1 MGPLKDIKVL
11 EFSGIG
17 PGPYCGMLLADM
29 GANVI
34 RVGRKGAE
42 GLENKFD
49 IHNRSK
55 RSITADLKNVDTVK
69 EILKLIDQVDVVFEG
84 YRPGVME
91 KLGLG
96 PDICLE
102 RNPKLV
108 YGRMTGWG
116 QEGPMSNLAGHDINY
131 ISLSGALHAMGRKD
145 SNPIPPLNLIGDY
158 GGGGMHLAFGIV
170 SGLIHALKT
179 GEGQVVDSAM
189 VDGSLSLM
197 SFFYS
202 LKEMGHWEDKRESN
216 LLDGFAHF
224 YDTYECSDNKFIAV
238 GSIEPQFYSQL
249 LEKLEID
256 DDQFKDQ
263 HNKELWPELKEKM
276 AAKIK
281 LKSRSEWIE
290 IFSGTDACVSPVLS
304 MKEAQEH
311 PHNIAREAFINID
324 GFDQPNASPRYSKTK
339 PEIKHNAKVVGSDLD
354 DICNEFNLSKDQ
366 F

>member
-1 MGPLKDIKVL
+1 MGPLKNIKIL

-29 GANVI
+29 GADVI
-34 RVGRKGAE
+34 RLSRKGNE
-42 GLENKFD
+42 GLENKYD

-55 RSITADLKNVDTVK
+55 RSITADLKNKDTVN

-84 YRPGVME
+84 FRPGVME

-96 PDICLE
+96 PDVCLK
-102 RNPKLV
+102 RNSKLV

-116 QEGPMSNLAGHDINY
+116 QDGPMSKLAGHDINY
-131 ISLSGALHAMGRKD
+131 ISLSGALNSIGRKD

-170 SGLIHALKT
+170 SGLIHSLKT

-238 GSIEPQFYSQL
+238 GSIEPQFYSEL

-256 DDQFKDQ
+256 DEQFKDQ
-263 HNKELWPELKEKM
+263 HNKELWLELKEKM

-281 LKSRSEWIE
+281 LKSRSEWVE
-290 IFSGTDACVSPVLS
+290 IFSESDACVSPVLN
-304 MKEAQEH
+304 MEEAKEH
-311 PHNIAREAFINID
+311 PHNIAREAFIDVD
-324 GFDQPNASPRYSKTK
+324 GFNQPNASPRYSKTK
-339 PEIKHNAKVVGSDLD
+339 PEIKHNTKEIGFDLE
-354 DICNEFNLSKDQ
+354 DICKEFNLSIKS

>member
-1 MGPLKDIKVL
+1 MGPLKNIKIL

-17 PGPYCGMLLADM
+17 PGPYCGMLLADL
-29 GANVI
+29 GADVI
-34 RVGRKGAE
+34 RLSRKGNE
-42 GLENKFD
+42 GLENKYD

-55 RSITADLKNVDTVK
+55 RSITADLKNKDTVN

-84 YRPGVME
+84 FRPGVME

-96 PDICLE
+96 PDVCLK

-116 QEGPMSNLAGHDINY
+116 QDGPMSKLAGHDINY
-131 ISLSGALHAMGRKD
+131 ISLSGALNSIGRKD

-170 SGLIHALKT
+170 SGLIHSLKT

-238 GSIEPQFYSQL
+238 GSIEPQFYSEL

-256 DDQFKDQ
+256 DEQFKDQ
-263 HNKELWPELKEKM
+263 HNKELWLELKEKM

-281 LKSRSEWIE
+281 LKSRSEWVE
-290 IFSGTDACVSPVLS
+290 IFSESDACVSPVLN
-304 MKEAQEH
+304 MEEAKEH
-311 PHNIAREAFINID
+311 PHNIAREAFEDID
-324 GFDQPNASPRYSKTK
+324 GFNQPNASPRYSKTK
-339 PEIKHNAKVVGSDLD
+339 PEIKHNAKEIGSDLN
-354 DICNEFNLSKDQ
+354 DICNEFNLSKNV

>member
-1 MGPLKDIKVL
+1 MGPLQNIKIV

-17 PGPYCGMLLADM
+17 PGPYCGMLLADL
-29 GANVI
+29 GADVI
-34 RVGRKGAE
+34 RISRKETE

-55 RSITADLKNVDTVK
+55 RTITADLKNK
-69 EILKLIDQVDVVFEG
+69 ESVNELLKLIRQVDVVFEG
-84 YRPGVME
+84 FRPGVME

-96 PDICLE
+96 PDECLKV
-102 RNPKLV
+102 NPKLV

-116 QEGPMSNLAGHDINY
+116 QEGPMAKLAGHDINY
-131 ISLSGALHAMGRKD
+131 ISLSGALNSIGRKD
-145 SNPIPPLNLIGDY
+145 SNPVPPLNLIGDY

-179 GEGQVVDSAM
+179 GEGQIVDSAM

-202 LKEMGHWEDKRESN
+202 LKEMGYWEDSRESN

-238 GSIEPQFYSQL
+238 GSIEPEFYSEL
-249 LEKLEID
+249 LEKLEIKD
-256 DDQFKDQ
+256 EKFKDQ
-263 HNKELWPELKEKM
+263 HNKKIWPELKEKM
-276 AAKIK
+276 SVKIK
-281 LKSRSEWIE
+281 LKSRSEWVE
-290 IFSGTDACVSPVLS
+290 IFTDSDACVSPVLS
-304 MKEAQEH
+304 MEEAPENH
-311 PHNIAREAFINID
+311 HNVEREAFINID
-324 GFDQPNASPRYSKTK
+324 GFNQPNASPRYSKTIQK
-339 PEIKHNAKVVGSDLD
+339 VKHNAKRVGTDLD
-354 DICNEFNLSKDQ
+354 DICNEFNLSKNS

>member
-1 MGPLKDIKVL
+1 MGPLKNIKVL

-29 GANVI
+29 GADVI
-34 RVGRKGAE
+34 RLSRKGNE
-42 GLENKFD
+42 GLENKYD

-55 RSITADLKNVDTVK
+55 RSITADLKNKDTVN

-84 YRPGVME
+84 FRPGVME

-96 PDICLE
+96 PDVCLK

-116 QEGPMSNLAGHDINY
+116 QDGPMSKLAGHDINY
-131 ISLSGALHAMGRKD
+131 ISLSGALNSIGRKD

-170 SGLIHALKT
+170 SGLIHSLKT

-224 YDTYECSDNKFIAV
+224 YDTYECLDNKFIAV
-238 GSIEPQFYSQL
+238 GSIEPQFYSEL

-256 DDQFKDQ
+256 DEQFKDQ
-263 HNKELWPELKEKM
+263 HNKELWLELKEKM

-281 LKSRSEWIE
+281 LKSRSEWVE
-290 IFSGTDACVSPVLS
+290 IFSKSDACVSPVLHMEES
-304 MKEAQEH
+304 TER
-311 PHNIAREAFINID
+311 PHNIAREAFTDID
-324 GFDQPNASPRYSKTK
+324 GFNQPNASPRYSKTK
-339 PEIKHNAKVVGSDLD
+339 PEIKHNAKEIGSDLN
-354 DICNEFNLSKDQ
+354 DICNEFNLSKNV

>member
-1 MGPLKDIKVL
+1 MGPLKGIKIL

-17 PGPYCGMLLADM
+17 PGPYCGMLLADI
-29 GANVI
+29 GADVI
-34 RVGRKGAE
+34 RVGRKGSE

-55 RSITADLKNVDTVK
+55 RSITADLKDKDTIN

-96 PDICLE
+96 PDVCIE
-102 RNPKLV
+102 RNSKLV

-131 ISLSGALHAMGRKD
+131 ISLSGALNSIGRKD

-224 YDTYECSDNKFIAV
+224 YDTYECSDNKYIAV
-238 GSIEPQFYSQL
+238 GSIEPQFYNEL
-249 LEKLEID
+249 LEKLQID
-256 DDQFKDQ
+256 DERFKDQ
-263 HNKELWPELKEKM
+263 HNKDLWPELKEKM
-276 AAKIK
+276 TSIIK
-281 LKSRSEWIE
+281 LKSRSEWVE
-290 IFSGTDACVSPVLS
+290 IFSGSDACVSPVLS
-304 MKEAQEH
+304 MEEAQAH
-311 PHNIAREAFINID
+311 PHNLEREAFISID
-324 GFDQPNASPRYSKTK
+324 GFNQPNASPRYSKTK
-339 PEIKHNAKVVGSDLD
+339 PEIKYNAKKVGVDLD
-354 DICNEFNLSKDQ
+354 DICNEFNLSKDA